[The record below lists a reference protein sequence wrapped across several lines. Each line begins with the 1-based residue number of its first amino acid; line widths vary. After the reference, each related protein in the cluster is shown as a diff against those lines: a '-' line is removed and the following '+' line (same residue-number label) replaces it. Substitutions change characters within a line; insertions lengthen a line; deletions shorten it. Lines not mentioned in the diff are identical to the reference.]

1 MEKFLTIKNL
11 FRIHPFYYFFI
22 LISFFTGNFRN
33 FILFNI
39 IIIVHEFGH
48 LLMALL
54 LNWRVEKVLLLPFG
68 GVTIFNEDLNRPMIE
83 EFLILICGP
92 ILQMIFVYFFKNNIT
107 LINYSNI
114 LLLFNLLPI
123 YPLDGSKLL
132 NLFLNIFLS
141 FKRSHL
147 LTIYFSFVVIL
158 FVFIKYDYSLLLLL
172 ILLFVFLKTID
183 DLKNHNNIFNRFLLE
198 RYYKNFNFKKCKVI
212 KSDDLKKMK
221 RDYRHVFFNDGMYVT
236 EKKMLKKRFDFNDK
250 TW

>member
-1 MEKFLTIKNL
+1 MEKFLTIINL

-22 LISFFTGNFRN
+22 LISFFTGNFRY

-198 RYYKNFNFKKCKVI
+198 RYYKN
-212 KSDDLKKMK
+212 
-221 RDYRHVFFNDGMYVT
+221 
-236 EKKMLKKRFDFNDK
+236 
-250 TW
+250 